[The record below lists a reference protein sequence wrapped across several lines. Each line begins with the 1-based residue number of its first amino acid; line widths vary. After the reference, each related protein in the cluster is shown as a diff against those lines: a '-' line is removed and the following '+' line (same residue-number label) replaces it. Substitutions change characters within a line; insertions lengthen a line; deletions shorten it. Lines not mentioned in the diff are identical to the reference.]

1 MDQIE
6 NENKSLKGIAPRVD
20 LGGIG
25 FPSDRITLAVLRKLH
40 PLEFDTL
47 RANFFDGERMKEPRA
62 DSPHEALAEMLYI
75 ERRIAQETYEA
86 AVRGDRQAGFLRS
99 AAEDD
104 RGFVEDLSAHYTRY
118 GVAQG
123 PHEAR
128 CLIGS
133 IESQA
138 TSQATHFKQ
147 VMNGRAR

>member
-1 MDQIE
+1 MDQLE
-6 NENKSLKGIAPRVD
+6 NENKSLKGVAPRVD
-20 LGGIG
+20 FGGIG
-25 FPSDRITLAVLRKLH
+25 FPSDQITLAMLRKQH

-47 RANFFDGERMKEPRA
+47 KANFFDGERLREP
-62 DSPHEALAEMLYI
+62 EAKIPREAVAEMLYI
-75 ERRIAQETYEA
+75 ERRIAQETYAA

-99 AAEDD
+99 DAEDD
-104 RGFVEDLSAHYTRY
+104 RGFVEDLTAHYTRY

-147 VMNGRAR
+147 VMNGKAR

>member
-25 FPSDRITLAVLRKLH
+25 FPSDRITLAMLRKQH

-47 RANFFDGERMKEPRA
+47 KANFFDGGRLKESETKSPR
-62 DSPHEALAEMLYI
+62 EALAEMLYI

-86 AVRGDRQAGFLRS
+86 AVRGERQAGFLRS
-99 AAEDD
+99 AAEDN
-104 RGFVEDLSAHYTRY
+104 RGFVKDLTAHYTRY

-128 CLIGS
+128 CL
-133 IESQA
+133 
-138 TSQATHFKQ
+138 
-147 VMNGRAR
+147 